1 MENNFESV
9 VRYIKKKGI
18 EYFILN
24 PTKEEK
30 EAFEGIIYQ
39 NGYPNLSLL
48 YAIANRW
55 KSPTTGRNKSG
66 GFLFIFILLFKFYF
80 FPKVNLISLVI
91 LPLVTLKVT
100 TSLGFLV

>member
-30 EAFEGIIYQ
+30 EAFEGTIYQ

-48 YAIANRW
+48 YAIANR
-55 KSPTTGRNKSG
+55 
-66 GFLFIFILLFKFYF
+66 
-80 FPKVNLISLVI
+80 
-91 LPLVTLKVT
+91 
-100 TSLGFLV
+100 

>member
-18 EYFILN
+18 EYFILK

-48 YAIANRW
+48 YAIANR
-55 KSPTTGRNKSG
+55 
-66 GFLFIFILLFKFYF
+66 
-80 FPKVNLISLVI
+80 
-91 LPLVTLKVT
+91 
-100 TSLGFLV
+100 